1 VQVFQPSDPDYEKR
15 VRASFARQG
24 IMTTLGAS
32 LIRLVPGEA
41 EIEFSYSPALTQHN
55 GYIHAGVITT
65 VVDSA
70 CGYAAYTLMPAESD
84 VLSIEYK
91 VNFMSPAMGETFRG
105 VGRVVKA
112 GRTVTVCSGDVI
124 AVANGVEKVVATM
137 LATMITMGRQPE
149 R

>member
-1 VQVFQPSDPDYEKR
+1 MSIWQPSDPNYETR
-15 VRASFARQG
+15 VRASFDRQEV
-24 IMTTLGAS
+24 MTTFGAS
-32 LIRLVPGEA
+32 LVRLSPGEA
-41 EIEFSYSPALTQHN
+41 EIEFPYAPGLTQHN

-70 CGYAAYTLMPAESD
+70 CGYAAYTLMPADSD

-91 VNFMSPAMGETFRG
+91 VNFMSPALGEKFRG

-124 AVANGVEKVVATM
+124 AIANGVEKVVATM
-137 LATMITMGRQPE
+137 LATMITMKTEQK
-149 R
+149 